1 MTYPESTHLAPRPAG
16 TTEGA
21 DRDPSTGSQAPEVV
35 GICTP
40 FTRRPPRV
48 SGTISVSPTI
58 PYAIKLG
65 VAFSLNH
72 YTAKHGIARRT
83 RDAGN

>member
-1 MTYPESTHLAPRPAG
+1 MTYSESNIEPAPRPAG
-16 TTEGA
+16 STGGA

-40 FTRRPPRV
+40 FTRRPPPV
-48 SGTISVSPTI
+48 SGTISLSPTI

-65 VAFSLNH
+65 VAFSLTH
-72 YTAKHGIARRT
+72 YTTSARFAIWRPQ
-83 RDAGN
+83 